1 MNMNRGL
8 YLFDNEEMLEGVTK
22 PHTDEERLVSA
33 YVEAMR
39 IVNQLDDAKAC
50 RLCEECGEIEHQG
63 QKVYYLKSLPNHFF
77 DVIQYTALEDSLLA
91 RVFPSHPLPIT
102 VSFAYE
108 EALNH
113 YRQVPSPNSTK

>member
-1 MNMNRGL
+1 MKITREL
-8 YLFDNEEMLEGVTK
+8 YLFDNEVMQGGVTR
-22 PHTDEERLVSA
+22 PRTDEEQLVSA
-33 YVEAMR
+33 YVEAIR
-39 IVNQLDDAKAC
+39 IVDQLDDAKAR

-91 RVFPSHPLPIT
+91 RGFPSHPLPIT
-102 VSFAYE
+102 VPFAYE